1 MHKLLK
7 YLHVRLEWEWNQ
19 GKEIERLES
28 QMYLSMVLKY
38 CLIWLKPF
46 KKETICFNM

>member
-1 MHKLLK
+1 MNKLLK

-28 QMYLSMVLKY
+28 QMYLFIHGAQIL
-38 CLIWLKPF
+38 
-46 KKETICFNM
+46 FNLAKAF